1 MLNKFLDKFRPKTIS
16 PEMVPLSSL
25 SATHKWVSQL
35 QQTHEYEAHQQVV
48 VVLNTFNRVQAPFE
62 IEQLHILGAIEHFGS
77 KLQYGLI
84 TQFLKNH
91 ADYKYAGKS
100 LWHEIVAFYWQ
111 LAQAYQ
117 SMTNAILHDSKAH
130 ASALSTVVLR
140 ALHYQG
146 KLIQWRYLRYEL
158 PTSQTWHALH
168 KLYKIAEQQGFAKKS
183 MVLKGSAYC
192 SCEQAYAR
200 VLLLHLMR
208 PVGLAPNEIELAAY
222 WAWKWRETISFSK
235 DLDASQ
241 HTHFIALSDSLP
253 PQSINGQ
260 VIAEE
265 SIRYW
270 SIQGVIAQLESFRAN
285 PGNNNTRL
293 IKLYGVT
300 FAESPDT
307 LLNHIQVQLTSVMS
321 LLDTSAFS
329 MSDNVNIS
337 CGKTCI
343 MDAMHKPGSSK
354 YITASYQ
361 ATGHPG
367 EAYYR
372 LRIAA
377 GTPACRIKT
386 HDLLISYDQDMTHI
400 QTLATVRWLEETPSA
415 TLTLGMERLAYSP
428 CMLQLHPLQDA
439 LAPSVF
445 SQSAPHLGLPVI
457 AEAHASTLVSFQAL
471 QQSFYDM
478 REGDFIYRI
487 RILSVLEQKPGWS
500 RVQFARLTRRFLP
513 V

>member
-1 MLNKFLDKFRPKTIS
+1 MLNQLLDKFRPKIIP
-16 PEMVPLSSL
+16 PEMIPLGSL

-35 QQTHEYEAHQQVV
+35 QLIHEYEAHQQVV
-48 VVLNTFNRVQAPFE
+48 IVLDTFNRAQTPFD
-62 IEQLHILGAIEHFGS
+62 IQQLHILGAIEHFGS

-117 SMTNAILHDSKAH
+117 SMTNAILHDRKAH
-130 ASALSTVVLR
+130 ASALPTLVLR

-158 PTSQTWHALH
+158 PTPQTWHALH
-168 KLYKIAEQQGFAKKS
+168 KLYKIAEHHGFAKQS

-200 VLLLHLMR
+200 ILLLHLMR
-208 PVGLAPNEIELAAY
+208 PVGLTPNEIELAAY
-222 WAWKWRETISFSK
+222 WAWKWRETISLTRDF
-235 DLDASQ
+235 DISQ
-241 HTHFIALSDSLP
+241 HNHYIALSDSLP
-253 PQSINGQ
+253 PQSLNGQ
-260 VIAEE
+260 AIAEE

-270 SIQGVIAQLESFRAN
+270 SIQGVMAQMENFRAN
-285 PGNNNTRL
+285 LGSSNTRL

-300 FAESPDT
+300 FADSPDT
-307 LLNHIQVQLTSVMS
+307 LLHHIQVQLTSVIS
-321 LLDTSAFS
+321 LLDTSVFT
-329 MSDNVNIS
+329 MPGTVNIS
-337 CGKTCI
+337 CGKAVI
-343 MDAMHKPGSSK
+343 MDALRTPGSSK
-354 YITASYQ
+354 HIAASYQ
-361 ATGHPG
+361 ATGHPS

-372 LRIAA
+372 LSIAA
-377 GTPACRIKT
+377 GNPSCRIKA
-386 HDLLISYDQDMTHI
+386 HDLLISYDEDITHI
-400 QTLATVRWLEETPSA
+400 QTLAAVRWLEESPSA
-415 TLTLGMERLAYSP
+415 TLTLGMERLGFLP
-428 CMLQLHPLQDA
+428 LILQLHPLQDA

-457 AEAHASTLVSFQAL
+457 AEAHASTLVSFQTL
-471 QQSFYDM
+471 QHSFYDM
-478 REGDFIYRI
+478 REEDFIYRI
-487 RILSVLEQKPGWS
+487 RILTVLEQKPGWM
-500 RVQFARLTRRFLP
+500 RVQFARLTRRYLP